1 MRLRWSPGISYPV
14 SVSATAGDRL
24 MFRNLNGAAAADVT
38 SVPAEGTM
46 HGNRLRIFK
55 GALPA

>member
-1 MRLRWSPGISYPV
+1 
-14 SVSATAGDRL
+14 